1 MSDETNDL
9 RARLD
14 RERAKIGNTAFNKPA
29 TNATNGK
36 DDNEILR
43 LAKLS
48 TIHYDKEREASA
60 EKLGVRIATLDSAVK
75 AERSKITK
83 EQTDFLPHWN
93 NEPWP
98 ERVDGAVLLNR
109 LRGHFLRHVVLPK
122 HADVA
127 LALWALRTWVFNCF
141 DVTPYLAITSPTRR
155 CGKTVLMTILYW
167 LCRRAKKNDHM
178 SKASI
183 YRSVEAE
190 QPTLILDEV
199 GWVVDM
205 KDERQGILCGGFE
218 RLGFVEICEGEGADI
233 ITKRYSTYCPK
244 AFGLIGKLT
253 PTLMDRS
260 IDIRMQ
266 RKGKGDKV
274 ERLRRR
280 DNPDHQEFRRQCLR
294 WADDNREAL
303 ATIAPKEPAGLN
315 DRAFDA
321 WEPLLA
327 IAECVG
333 GDWPKLAIEA
343 ARALSGG
350 ESAGEERGVEVL
362 AGIRA
367 EFDACAKPAITT
379 KTLIKALCTDDE
391 KPWAT
396 YDKGRPITDRLLAK
410 LLKPFEIVS
419 ETVQTSETGE
429 AKAKGYR
436 RAHFEDAFSR
446 YLTPPDGGQNDATR
460 QIEGARACERANAD
474 ETGTSAAFCKR
485 AENNL
490 HGNEKCKKPA
500 NDEGLH
506 ACTLRNPQ
514 PDDKHQSG
522 HPIGASRPFRS
533 DVEDDLTIPKSLD
546 RRGEI
551 CAQCGRPGTVTEVWF
566 GDRQAFVHPH
576 CRDAWR
582 AAQDAVFNQRSRLDA
597 GSSL

>member
-1 MSDETNDL
+1 VSDETNDL

-127 LALWALRTWVFNCF
+127 LALWALRTWVFDCF

-233 ITKRYSTYCPK
+233 TTKRYSTYCPK

-350 ESAGEERGVEVL
+350 ESAGEERGVEV
-362 AGIRA
+362 
-367 EFDACAKPAITT
+367 
-379 KTLIKALCTDDE
+379 
-391 KPWAT
+391 
-396 YDKGRPITDRLLAK
+396 
-410 LLKPFEIVS
+410 
-419 ETVQTSETGE
+419 
-429 AKAKGYR
+429 KAKGYR